1 MEDERVVESSS
12 STKII
17 ARASS
22 SSRASTSTT
31 GVDRRAETVT
41 FRATSRRGG
50 GDDEDEDVVV
60 TVRQNRGAIAVDPT
74 ARWVWDSCPLVCE
87 YLCDEENVDALV
99 RGRRVVE
106 LGAGT
111 GMPGLVC
118 SKLGAA
124 SVTLTDLPSEL
135 ALLEENVS

>member
-1 MEDERVVESSS
+1 M
-12 STKII
+12 
-17 ARASS
+17 
-22 SSRASTSTT
+22 
-31 GVDRRAETVT
+31 
-41 FRATSRRGG
+41 
-50 GDDEDEDVVV
+50 

-111 GMPGLVC
+111 SMPGWC
-118 SKLGAA
+118 ARGCRERHAHGSAG
-124 SVTLTDLPSEL
+124 EL
-135 ALLEENVS
+135 ALLEENVKLNACPGDSPVCVRACAWGELDDETRTYDTVVVSDVLYHQRSASARGVGEHPARTRGPR

>member
-1 MEDERVVESSS
+1 M
-12 STKII
+12 
-17 ARASS
+17 
-22 SSRASTSTT
+22 
-31 GVDRRAETVT
+31 
-41 FRATSRRGG
+41 
-50 GDDEDEDVVV
+50 